1 MEILTII
8 MEIFLYISLGIIALA
23 LLPKALEILGE
34 ILPLLILVAVFA
46 LGIILIVFWVIPN
59 FEDFVNLIFGIIG
72 FAILG
77 AIIQNFPQVLKG
89 IFIILC
95 IPFYIAFQI
104 IGYLKVNLWLISY
117 IQKKINGK
125 S

>member
-1 MEILTII
+1 